1 MGLNWWKS
9 MMSNLTEETKVY
21 KDQLDQWIKALGL
34 PQFQPSN
41 TEVETILGF
50 TRGLLRKTS
59 SVQLSEDAVIL
70 AQYALF
76 LQQKTNEC
84 KTFIKWSGQVVNR
97 LLGDDKSK
105 LNHWVRL
112 AELRI
117 ERIMYLTRR
126 IEFIGQGISNLIRA
140 RYNEGRNL

>member
-1 MGLNWWKS
+1 
-9 MMSNLTEETKVY
+9 MSNLTEETKVY